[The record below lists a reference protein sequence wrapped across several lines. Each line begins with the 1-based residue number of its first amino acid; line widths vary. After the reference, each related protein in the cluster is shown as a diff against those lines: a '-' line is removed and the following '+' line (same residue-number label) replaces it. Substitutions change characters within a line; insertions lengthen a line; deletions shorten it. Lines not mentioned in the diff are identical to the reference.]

1 MKNYKEKD
9 IELDEHLIRDEF
21 RKIAISIIS
30 SQKIFAKIGKE
41 IFKHPEDK
49 RLPGISP
56 VTQMINGFND
66 PLLFGKY
73 RKNYSY
79 RKESQLTH
87 FNSSMINDI
96 VEIPKG
102 EASLE
107 QS

>member
-1 MKNYKEKD
+1 MSIVRGYKEKD

-21 RKIAISIIS
+21 RKIALSIIS

-41 IFKHPEDK
+41 TFRQPEDK

-56 VTQMINGFND
+56 VTQMIQGNND

-79 RKESQLTH
+79 RKES
-87 FNSSMINDI
+87 
-96 VEIPKG
+96 
-102 EASLE
+102 
-107 QS
+107 